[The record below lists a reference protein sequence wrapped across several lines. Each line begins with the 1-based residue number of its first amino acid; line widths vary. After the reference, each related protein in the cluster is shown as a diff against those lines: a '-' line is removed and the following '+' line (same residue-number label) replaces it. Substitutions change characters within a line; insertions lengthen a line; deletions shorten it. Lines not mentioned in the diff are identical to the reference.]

1 MDRPNLS
8 TTLGRKGVNEHVL
21 VNSILATVALR
32 SLGKSVLILDHV
44 GELAVEWAERPASR
58 GYGE

>member
-1 MDRPNLS
+1 MS